1 MPIFRNT
8 SNEQKGQNSAFHRS
22 VSSTPMA
29 MSMMIE
35 SMVNMTQI
43 NRSSIDGFASSQ
55 GNNQYDN

>member
-8 SNEQKGQNSAFHRS
+8 SNEQKDQNSAFHQS

-43 NRSSIDGFASSQ
+43 NRSSIDAFASEQS
-55 GNNQYDN
+55 NNQYDN

>member
-8 SNEQKGQNSAFHRS
+8 SNEQKNQNSAFHQS

-43 NRSSIDGFASSQ
+43 NRPSIDAFASEQ
-55 GNNQYDN
+55 NNNQYDN

>member
-8 SNEQKGQNSAFHRS
+8 SNEQKDQNSAFHQS

-43 NRSSIDGFASSQ
+43 NRSSIDAFTSEQS
-55 GNNQYDN
+55 NNQYDN

>member
-8 SNEQKGQNSAFHRS
+8 SNEQKNQNSAFHQS

-43 NRSSIDGFASSQ
+43 NRSSIDGFKAEQ

>member
-8 SNEQKGQNSAFHRS
+8 SNEQKDQNSAFHQS

-43 NRSSIDGFASSQ
+43 NRSSIDAFASEPS
-55 GNNQYDN
+55 NNQYDN